1 MELSKK
7 LGTTAFCLA
16 VTFLVAYSD
25 NVNVQESL
33 QQYGQ
38 QKLLVSLPRKL
49 KLLEVANVESSAYN
63 GIMLRKRLLEGSAGK
78 KRIGK
83 EEEVMTTKR
92 GTWRE
97 WVESPNKSEYF
108 TMDYSWVR
116 RRRPIHNKQ
125 IPLIP

>member
-7 LGTTAFCLA
+7 LVATAFCLA

-33 QQYGQ
+33 QQYGRQ
-38 QKLLVSLPRKL
+38 LSLPRKL
-49 KLLEVANVESSAYN
+49 KLLEVANVKGLAYN
-63 GIMLRKRLLEGSAGK
+63 GIMLQKRLLEDSAGE

-83 EEEVMTTKR
+83 EDEVMTTKR

-116 RRRPIHNKQ
+116 RRRPIHNKH